1 MAKALSSLA
10 FRPSVSDQDS
20 RMIHRTSVLSL
31 SALGLVACIGC
42 RKSPPSSSP
51 APVPTADVAAPA
63 QDNPNQIVVTQ
74 RTAILPE
81 PDAKAKSI
89 AVVQS
94 GETLVFLGD
103 SADSPT
109 GKNESFYKVKLSD
122 GTEGWARN
130 YGLILGHPGAVLLE
144 TPVYQRP
151 TILAPLHG
159 KLPLG
164 QLVGVQGSQDD
175 FVRVSASRWQSGW
188 VRKSDISTDPA
199 DVLAAALVGPAMAK
213 KTGKAAL
220 EAALAVLTDR
230 SSGVAKAFQAKL
242 DSLNGPGSAAET
254 PAQPV
259 VPAPPDSVKPAQ

>member
-1 MAKALSSLA
+1 MTL
-10 FRPSVSDQDS
+10 
-20 RMIHRTSVLSL
+20 RTSVLSL
-31 SALGLVACIGC
+31 SAFGLLACVGC
-42 RKSPPSSSP
+42 RKSTTAESP
-51 APVPTADVAAPA
+51 ASAPVADVAAPV

-81 PDAKAKSI
+81 PDAKAKSL

-103 SADSPT
+103 SAESPT

-122 GTEGWARN
+122 GTEGWACN
-130 YGLILGHPGAVLLE
+130 YGLILGHPGAALLE

-151 TILAPLHG
+151 TILAPTHG

-164 QLVGVQGSQDD
+164 QLVGVQGTQDD
-175 FVRVSASRWQSGW
+175 FVKVAASRWQSGW

-213 KTGKAAL
+213 KTGKTAL
-220 EAALAVLTDR
+220 EAGLAVLTDR
-230 SSGVAKAFQAKL
+230 SSGIAKALQAKL
-242 DSLNGPGSAAET
+242 DSLNGPAAAPAAPVAT
-254 PAQPV
+254 PA
-259 VPAPPDSVKPAQ
+259 ADSAKPAQ